1 MNFSCWLRQQRN
13 LDCYVESEAISSQ
26 ATQKRKAVPTSNV
39 RGTCLKMFVCPSVH
53 VTLVATKL
61 LVRLFILTFNQ
72 YTYMYII
79 IRFCCITIICSDGS
93 TVILRRVPIWI
104 ITWPRLTE
112 YGYFSPQT
120 RPLFIKSHA
129 ESLWAHWKCHRHST
143 TDSFFSFFHLTK
155 CICSMNFAV

>member
-1 MNFSCWLRQQRN
+1 MLTATTTEFGLLCRERSNFVAGDTEKKSCSHKQCERYMFK
-13 LDCYVESEAISSQ
+13 D
-26 ATQKRKAVPTSNV
+26 V
-39 RGTCLKMFVCPSVH
+39 RLSSVH

-72 YTYMYII
+72 YTYTYII

-129 ESLWAHWKCHRHST
+129 ESLWAH
-143 TDSFFSFFHLTK
+143 
-155 CICSMNFAV
+155 